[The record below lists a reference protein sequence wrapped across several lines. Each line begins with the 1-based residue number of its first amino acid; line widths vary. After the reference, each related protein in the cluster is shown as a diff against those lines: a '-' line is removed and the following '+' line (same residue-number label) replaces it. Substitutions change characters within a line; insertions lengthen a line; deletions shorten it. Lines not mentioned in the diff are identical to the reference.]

1 MFDFIIAGRNLGGAF
16 PKNFKKRK
24 HAKFGPISLDF
35 KVWRPIS
42 PERMKI
48 FKIGKLLVRHRFLPR

>member
-1 MFDFIIAGRNLGGAF
+1 LGEPPQKIFRGQ
-16 PKNFKKRK
+16 K
-24 HAKFGPISLDF
+24 HAKFGPISVDI

-48 FKIGKLLVRHRFLPR
+48 FKNGELLVRHRFLPG